1 MTWIAKSSIANL
13 IARHLLCAAGRADMV
28 DDYQIFEGNI
38 MKIRAFWLLGLTMAS
53 MASIASA
60 QNAPP
65 DIIRGTITTLS
76 ANSLDITSRDGA
88 DIVVKLSP
96 NVTVITIVATQLSAV
111 KSGSYV
117 GTAAVKEP
125 NGQYRAMELQVF
137 PESMR
142 GVGLG
147 TRSWNLTKKSSMT
160 NGTVGA
166 MTQTNG
172 TVGNVGGN
180 DDTTL
185 TVNDGTG
192 TKTVLV
198 PSTVP
203 VVTYEPGNAAE
214 LKPGA
219 HVILFAQKD
228 SDGNLTTGRVQVG
241 KDGLTPPM

>member
-1 MTWIAKSSIANL
+1 
-13 IARHLLCAAGRADMV
+13 
-28 DDYQIFEGNI
+28 
-38 MKIRAFWLLGLTMAS
+38 MKIRVLWVLGLTTVLTAGV
-53 MASIASA
+53 ASA
-60 QNAPP
+60 QSVAP
-65 DIIRGTITTLS
+65 DIIRGTITTFD
-76 ANSLDITSRDGA
+76 ANSLDITARD
-88 DIVVKLSP
+88 DTNVVVKLSP
-96 NVTVITIVATQLSAV
+96 NVTVTTIVATQLSAV
-111 KSGSYV
+111 KPGSYV
-117 GTAAVKEP
+117 GTAAVEEP

-147 TRSWNLTKKSSMT
+147 TRPWNLTKKSSMT

-172 TVGNVGGN
+172 TVGNVAANGN
-180 DDTTL
+180 TTL

-192 TKTVLV
+192 TKIVLV

-203 VVTYEPGNAAE
+203 VVTYEPGTTAE

-228 SDGNLTTGRVQVG
+228 NDGDLTTSRVQVG